1 MTGILKV
8 DTIQKNNGA
17 TPTAADLGI
26 NVNGTILQVKQTA
39 YSTVDST
46 TSNTPVNTGC
56 AVSITP
62 STNTNKILVI
72 LNMPT
77 YHSSTGMNSFARIT
91 RNNGAANSSLVQ
103 DYYHPTGTGVSGNI
117 TITWLDSPST
127 TSQVTYTAQ
136 YGTYGGGTLSI
147 NKDYNGTNNGVTYL
161 TVMEVAA

>member
-17 TPTAADLGI
+17 TPTAADLGL
-26 NVNGTILQVKQTA
+26 NVSGTILQVKQTA

-46 TSNTPVNTGC
+46 SSSTPVNTGC

-62 STNTNKILVI
+62 VSITNKILVI

-77 YHSSTGMNSFARIT
+77 HHSSSGMNSYGRIT
-91 RNNGAANSSLVQ
+91 RNSGAANSGLVQ
-103 DYYHPTGTGVSGNI
+103 DYYHPSGTGVAGNI
-117 TITWLDSPST
+117 TITWLDNPST
-127 TSQVTYTAQ
+127 TSQITYTAQ
-136 YGTYGGGTLSI
+136 YGTYGSGTLSI

-161 TVMEVAA
+161 TVMEIAA